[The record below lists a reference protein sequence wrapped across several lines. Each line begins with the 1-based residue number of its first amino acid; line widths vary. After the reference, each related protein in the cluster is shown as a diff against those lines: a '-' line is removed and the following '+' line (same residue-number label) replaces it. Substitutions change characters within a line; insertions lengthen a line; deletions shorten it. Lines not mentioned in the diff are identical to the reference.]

1 MMDKTDLNEKI
12 DSIDDRLIAVET
24 KIEIV
29 ETECNEMIQR
39 QKETNNQIVEIKEIL
54 TKNKIIH
61 DKLEKA
67 ELSINEQISRDLI
80 PAVNDYNRKLHFVDN
95 LINLVSNKFFICG
108 FIVLFIILVR
118 ILSNK

>member
-1 MMDKTDLNEKI
+1 MDKTDLNEKI

-39 QKETNNQIVEIKEIL
+39 QKESSKQIMEIKQIL

-61 DKLEKA
+61 DKLEQA
-67 ELSINEQISRDLI
+67 EINIDEKISHDVM

>member
-1 MMDKTDLNEKI
+1 MDKTDLNEKI

-67 ELSINEQISRDLI
+67 ELSINEQISRDLM

-95 LINLVSNKFFICG
+95 LIKLVSNKFFICG